1 MCAHESC
8 PEPYNRFAEMAM
20 VNICFLVAIP
30 YFFLWLAL
38 ADSNSSLSNKSTY
51 GPDCFHLVV
60 MSFCCG
66 KVSVMLPVKVT
77 CRDGHLSHPTQRE
90 WWVETPDEVNIWTDK
105 IKAFMNIL

>member
-38 ADSNSSLSNKSTY
+38 ADSNSSLSNKSARL
-51 GPDCFHLVV
+51 F
-60 MSFCCG
+60 SFG
-66 KVSVMLPVKVT
+66 SNVMLLWEGVSHVT
-77 CRDGHLSHPTQRE
+77 SKSDLS
-90 WWVETPDEVNIWTDK
+90 
-105 IKAFMNIL
+105 

>member
-38 ADSNSSLSNKSTY
+38 ADSNSSLSNIINLRARL
-51 GPDCFHLVV
+51 F
-60 MSFCCG
+60 SFG
-66 KVSVMLPVKVT
+66 SNVMLLWEGVSHVT
-77 CRDGHLSHPTQRE
+77 SKSDLS
-90 WWVETPDEVNIWTDK
+90 
-105 IKAFMNIL
+105 